1 MFEIIPHGFWV
12 DFVSKRR
19 IFAIASAVGVVL
31 GLGLFFGV
39 GPNWGLDFSGGT
51 EVQVRFGASTSI
63 ADVRGALGTMGIGD
77 DSIQQLGAP
86 SDNRFLVR
94 LRGESTGN
102 TGSTRVD
109 DARKALEGSF
119 GTSWLE
125 SFALDSEVGTTVR
138 VTYAGEGVPLEKVE
152 AALARVE
159 GVKVTAG
166 TEPNTLRL
174 RLPGVAED
182 IRATLLSRLPGKSA
196 DIERADSV
204 GPKVGGNLR
213 RAGIVAVVLSI
224 VIHVIYI
231 ALRFDLTFAPGAI
244 VGLLHDVAITCGLLV
259 LTRQEFGLQTVSA
272 LLTLTGYSL
281 NDTIII
287 YDRIRENMGK
297 FRRTKFGELVN
308 TSVNETL
315 GRTLM
320 TSISTGLAMIPFLF
334 IGGPVLREFAF
345 VMLVGIVVGTYSSV
359 YVAAPITMVLDENRD
374 RIASW
379 FGFGGRPSSKRGAKA
394 ESSSPETP

>member
-1 MFEIIPHGFWV
+1 MFEIVPHGFWI
-12 DFVSKRR
+12 DFISKRR
-19 IFAIASAVGVVL
+19 IFAIASAVGVAI
-31 GLGLFFGV
+31 GLGLFFIV

-51 EVQVRFGASTSI
+51 EVQVRFGAATSI
-63 ADVRGALGTMGIGD
+63 ADVRGALAPMGIGD
-77 DSIQQLGAP
+77 EAIQQLGKV
-86 SDNRFLVR
+86 SDNRFVVR
-94 LRGESTGN
+94 LRGEDTGN
-102 TGSTRVD
+102 TGSSRVE
-109 DARKALEGSF
+109 DARKALEGAF
-119 GTSWLE
+119 GSGWLE
-125 SFALDSEVGTTVR
+125 TFVLDSEVGTTVR
-138 VTYAGEGVPLEKVE
+138 VAYRGDAVPLEKVE
-152 AALARVE
+152 AVLAPVE
-159 GVKVTAG
+159 GVKVTTG
-166 TEPNTLRL
+166 SEPNTLRL

-182 IRATLLSRLPGKSA
+182 IRATLMTRLPQRAA

-213 RAGIVAVVLSI
+213 HAGIVAVVLSI

-297 FRRTKFGELVN
+297 FRRTRFGELVN

-320 TSISTGLAMIPFLF
+320 TSIATSMAMIPFLF

-374 RIASW
+374 RIAAW
-379 FGFGGRPSSKRGAKA
+379 FGFGGRPSTQRGAK
-394 ESSSPETP
+394 SGTPPTETP